1 MNSDLEVTVFAGD
14 GHPDENQILLALER
28 ELPNEGLAEIEKHLG
43 ECWSC
48 RARSEEMRRGIL
60 AFVEYRENRYLTS
73 LAGPPNEFRNFAGE
87 LRKVIAESDSGGV
100 AKRLRET
107 FSALL
112 TLPTMVRWS
121 AAVAVVTAIALFW
134 TQVLFNPVA
143 VSANELLARAIAAQS
158 PGAPAKGQVGKRKTI
173 RQKVQI
179 RKGGRIVVRDF
190 EWTAGEPVR
199 HARWEMAEDVDRWN
213 SPLTAEGFA
222 EWRDSLAAKGDKV
235 EGERNALKL
244 TTIAETG
251 LVKKA
256 SIVVRSTDFHPVE
269 QHIVFAD
276 EQALD
281 FLELRFEVAD
291 EVAPAVPEQS
301 GDASLASQGR
311 RAKSQV
317 NLDELE
323 LAVRYALFTQ
333 KLDLGEDLSIT
344 RTGNEVTVGGT
355 ASSKERTDAIVSLL
369 GRMDRVR
376 VKVTSPE
383 ATNAPKASGSKAKE
397 ASVASASPLGGEL
410 LATEFPSSSERTYFV
425 DAWLSAS
432 DKALT
437 HAWALKR
444 LAERYTEKEESRLTP
459 ESADKL
465 REMLQT
471 HLQAVGQANADVDS
485 LLKLLPH
492 SSDAPDVAPA
502 DLRTGILLLFRQVHE
517 QDSLIAKLVA
527 GTPAAGDDLASAS
540 KKLRA
545 SHRAVQESTTRL
557 RDLLEAR

>member
-1 MNSDLEVTVFAGD
+1 MNSEKKLGTRVD
-14 GHPDENQILLALER
+14 GHPDENDLLLALER
-28 ELPNEGLAEIEKHLG
+28 ELPPEEIEELEKHLG
-43 ECWSC
+43 GCWSC
-48 RARSEEMRRGIL
+48 RARFEEMQRGIL
-60 AFVEYRENRYLTS
+60 VFVEYREDRYLPS
-73 LAGPPNEFRNFAGE
+73 LESPPNAFRGFPGQLRSVIDDDSSGIATV
-87 LRKVIAESDSGGV
+87 LRKAF
-100 AKRLRET
+100 AT
-107 FSALL
+107 LL
-112 TLPTMVRWS
+112 AVPASVRWS
-121 AAVAVVTAIALFW
+121 AAVALITAIGLFW
-134 TQVLFNPVA
+134 SQVLFNPTV

-158 PGAPAKGQVGKRKTI
+158 PRISAKGEVGKRKTI

-179 RKGGRIVVRDF
+179 RNSGRSVVRDF

-199 HARWEMAEDVDRWN
+199 HARWEIAEDLDRWN

-222 EWRDSLAAKGDKV
+222 EWRDSLAAKDDKI
-235 EGERNALKL
+235 ERDRDALRL

-256 SIVVRSTDFHPVE
+256 SIVVRATDFHPVE

-281 FLELRFEVAD
+281 FFEVGFEVAD
-291 EVAPAVPEQS
+291 EVAPAAPEES
-301 GDASLASQGR
+301 GDTSLASQGR
-311 RAKSQV
+311 RAKSPV
-317 NLDELE
+317 NLDEVE
-323 LAVRYALFTQ
+323 LAVRYSLFTQ

-369 GRMDRVR
+369 GKMDRVR

-383 ATNAPKASGSKAKE
+383 VTKASQASAGSKAKE
-397 ASVASASPLGGEL
+397 TSVASTSPLGGEL
-410 LATEFPSSSERTYFV
+410 LAKEFPSSSERTYFV
-425 DAWLSAS
+425 DAWLAAS
-432 DKALT
+432 DKALS

-459 ESADKL
+459 ESVDKL

-492 SSDAPDVAPA
+492 STDAREVAPV
-502 DLRTGILLLFRQVHE
+502 DLRTGILLLFRQVQE
-517 QDSLIAKLVA
+517 QDSLVAKLVA
-527 GTPAAGDDLASAS
+527 GTPEAGDDLASAS

-545 SHRAVQESTTRL
+545 SHRAVQELTTRL